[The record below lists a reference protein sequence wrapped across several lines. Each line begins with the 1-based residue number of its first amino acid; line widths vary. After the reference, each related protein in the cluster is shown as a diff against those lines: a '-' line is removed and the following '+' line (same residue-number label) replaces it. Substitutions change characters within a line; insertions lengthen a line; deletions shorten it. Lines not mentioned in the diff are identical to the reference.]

1 MSNDQIRET
10 RRFVVAFPGKV
21 GIITLI
27 EPGHLGSSGNWVLH
41 SRTERMVLVKKLI
54 ALILVA
60 GFLVI
65 STVGCSGGATT
76 KPGSSS
82 TGTKETK

>member
-1 MSNDQIRET
+1 M
-10 RRFVVAFPGKV
+10 
-21 GIITLI
+21 I
-27 EPGHLGSSGNWVLH
+27 EPEHLGSSGTWVLH

-65 STVGCSGGATT
+65 STVGCGGGATT
-76 KPGSSS
+76 KPTTPAASG
-82 TGTKETK
+82 KETK